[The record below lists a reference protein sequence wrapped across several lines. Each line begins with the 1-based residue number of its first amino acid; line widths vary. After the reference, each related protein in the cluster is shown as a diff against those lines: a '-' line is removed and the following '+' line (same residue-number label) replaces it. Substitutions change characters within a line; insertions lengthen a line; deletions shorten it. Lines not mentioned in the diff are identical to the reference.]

1 MKAEALNLRVL
12 MVCSIQENFKKVTES
27 AIVKCVQKKYSSYII
42 DKTVSLRINCS
53 KALVILPWFLLL
65 FLLFLLIVYISLVFH
80 LEGFQS
86 E

>member
-42 DKTVSLRINCS
+42 TVSLKINCS

-65 FLLFLLIVYISLVFH
+65 FLLSLLIVYISLVFH
-80 LEGFQS
+80 FEGFQS